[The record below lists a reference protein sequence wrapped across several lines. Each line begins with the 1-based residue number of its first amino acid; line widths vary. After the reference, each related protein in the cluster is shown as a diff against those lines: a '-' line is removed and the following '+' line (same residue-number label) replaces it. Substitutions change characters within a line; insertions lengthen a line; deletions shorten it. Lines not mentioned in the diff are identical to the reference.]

1 MRLDKIN
8 SGKRSKNGKS
18 VRVFYFK
25 YFCPKQLKLRQFKSV
40 SKAKATQAHKEILNL
55 QRTSPGAPTSSLTPV
70 KVVLEAYLK
79 ARRQDVLG
87 KRLRED
93 TCTNYEQ
100 MLRRLY
106 PLTPDPI
113 KENENGYSFKFY
125 DHKVNRSK
133 TVFNQNREQLES
145 KHKKLT
151 DTGMKQD
158 PLYMKKIAVLDA
170 PIKDLHWTF
179 IQEVLDN
186 LPRSQRTREH
196 YYVTFCGFV
205 KWAVDHGYLANNQR
219 DMLSKARPAK
229 GQKKKIEIP
238 SEESVAKLIELSCD
252 FWRPFWAI
260 SASTGARLGELT
272 ALPWRN
278 VHLNEGRV
286 FIGQSTTKRGKIYE
300 PKTQNAYR
308 ELPIGTEIIRML
320 QKLPRDGELVFPC
333 PEFRPGYQK
342 SNQWGQTAFIEKE
355 RIRPAGVERPM
366 KGDEAYRIGL
376 KPILRDNGL
385 EWAGRVHSLRHF
397 AASRMIEKNWNI
409 KKIQTRLGHANA
421 STTLD
426 IYGHLIERQSFHE
439 EAEELAEGLF

>member
-1 MRLDKIN
+1 M
-8 SGKRSKNGKS
+8 
-18 VRVFYFK
+18 
-25 YFCPKQLKLRQFKSV
+25 
-40 SKAKATQAHKEILNL
+40 
-55 QRTSPGAPTSSLTPV
+55 
-70 KVVLEAYLK
+70 K
-79 ARRQDVLG
+79 ARKQDVLG
-87 KRLRED
+87 KRLRD
-93 TCTNYEQ
+93 VTYTNYEQ

-113 KENENGYSFKFY
+113 KETETGYAFKFY
-125 DHKVNRSK
+125 DHKIKRCK
-133 TVFNQNREQLES
+133 TIFNQNKEPLER
-145 KHKKLT
+145 KHKTLT
-151 DTGMKQD
+151 DRAMKED
-158 PLYMKKIAVLDA
+158 LLYSKKIAALDA
-170 PIKDLHWTF
+170 PIKDLDWKL
-179 IQEVLDN
+179 IQELLDN

-196 YYVTFCGFV
+196 YYVTFCGLI
-205 KWAVDHGYLANNQR
+205 KWAVDHGYLGSGQR

-229 GQKKKIEIP
+229 AQKKQIEIP
-238 SEESVAKLIELSCD
+238 SEEEVSKLIAASCT

-278 VHLNEGRV
+278 VHLNEGRLY
-286 FIGQSTTKRGKIYE
+286 IGQSTTRSGQIYV

-320 QKLPRDGELVFPC
+320 QELPREGELVFPC

-342 SNQWGQTAFIEKE
+342 NNQCGKTAYIEKQ
-355 RIRPAGVERPM
+355 RVRPAGVERPM

-385 EWAGRVHSLRHF
+385 TWAGRIHSLRHF
-397 AASRMIEKNWNI
+397 AASRMIDKNWNI

-439 EAEELAEGLF
+439 EAEELADGLF